1 MGKPIIIVPNTM
13 TSPINLLVNVEEF
26 LGSGII
32 VTRQK
37 MLKYSVGMKRQQSVI
52 IKRNIVSR
60 VYGGLMKYEIIDNPK
75 ARLAK
80 NRD

>member
-26 LGSGII
+26 LGNGII

-37 MLKYSVGMKRQQSVI
+37 MRKHSVGMKRQQSVI

-60 VYGGLMKYEIIDNPK
+60 VCGGLMKYEIIDNPK